1 MGFNYKIYLA
11 EFLIIVFFVGCAHPV
26 SQKIRKGID
35 ADIKFDSLIGDPNL
49 FLGKRVL
56 FGGVI
61 VVTRNIKHGT
71 ELEIVQKNIGPFGN
85 LEAGDYSG
93 GRFLFFSKGYLEPE
107 IYASGRELI
116 GVGKVTGQ
124 KLGKVGDY
132 SYNFP
137 IIEVEELH
145 LLDDKKLNF
154 SPFKSLRSLI
164 GVPNVSNFQ
173 PIWLPS
179 LK

>member
-1 MGFNYKIYLA
+1 MGFNYKLYL
-11 EFLIIVFFVGCAHPV
+11 ENFLIIVFFVGCVHPV
-26 SQKIRKGID
+26 SQEIRKGID
-35 ADIKFDSLIGDPNL
+35 ADITFESLAEDPNP

-61 VVTRNIKHGT
+61 AVTRNIQDGT
-71 ELEIVQKNIGPFGN
+71 ELEIVQKNIEPYGN

-107 IYASGRELI
+107 IYSSGRELI
-116 GVGKVTGQ
+116 GVGKVTGH

-145 LLDDKKLNF
+145 LLDEKKLN
-154 SPFKSLRSLI
+154 SSYS
-164 GVPNVSNFQ
+164 VPYSWEPWYRPYFFGRNWSYY
-173 PIWLPS
+173 
-179 LK
+179 

>member
-1 MGFNYKIYLA
+1 MGFKYKLYVA
-11 EFLIIVFFVGCAHPV
+11 NFLIIFFFVGCAHPV
-26 SQKIRKGID
+26 SQEIRKGID
-35 ADIKFDSLIGDPNL
+35 ADITFESLFEDPKP

-61 VVTRNIKHGT
+61 VVTRNVQDGT
-71 ELEIVQKNIGPFGN
+71 ELEIVQKNIEPYGN

-116 GVGKVTGQ
+116 GVGKVIGH

-145 LLDDKKLNF
+145 LLDDKKLN
-154 SPFKSLRSLI
+154 SSYS
-164 GVPNVSNFQ
+164 VPYSWDPWYRPYFFGRN
-173 PIWLPS
+173 WLYYER
-179 LK
+179 

>member
-1 MGFNYKIYLA
+1 MGFNYKLYLA
-11 EFLIIVFFVGCAHPV
+11 NFLIIVFFVGCAHPV
-26 SQKIRKGID
+26 FEEIRKGID
-35 ADIKFDSLIGDPNL
+35 ADITFESLVEDPNP

-61 VVTRNIKHGT
+61 VVTRNVQDGT
-71 ELEIVQKNIGPFGN
+71 ELEIVQKNIESHGN

-107 IYASGRELI
+107 IYASERKII

-137 IIEVEELH
+137 VIEVEELH
-145 LLDDKKLNF
+145 LLDDTKHNT
-154 SPFKSLRSLI
+154 SYSVPYSLDPWYRSYFF
-164 GVPNVSNFQ
+164 GRY
-173 PIWLPS
+173 
-179 LK
+179 

>member
-1 MGFNYKIYLA
+1 MGLNHKIYFA

-61 VVTRNIKHGT
+61 VVTRNLEDGT
-71 ELEIVQKNIGPFGN
+71 ELEIVQKNLESYGN

-93 GRFLFFSKGYLEPE
+93 GRFLFFSKSYLDPE
-107 IYASGRELI
+107 IYSSGRELI
-116 GVGKVTGQ
+116 GVGKVTGK
-124 KLGKVGDY
+124 KLGKIGDY
-132 SYNFP
+132 SYSFP
-137 IIEVEELH
+137 IIETEELH
-145 LLDDKKLNF
+145 LLDDKKLN
-154 SPFKSLRSLI
+154 S
-164 GVPNVSNFQ
+164 SNSF
-173 PIWLPS
+173 PPS
-179 LK
+179 WERWRRPYFLGRNWSYY

>member
-1 MGFNYKIYLA
+1 MGLNYKLYLA
-11 EFLIIVFFVGCAHPV
+11 NFLIIVFSVGCAHPL
-26 SQKIRKGID
+26 SQEIRKGID
-35 ADIKFDSLIGDPNL
+35 TDITFESLVEDPKS

-61 VVTRNIKHGT
+61 VVTRNVQDGT
-71 ELEIVQKNIGPFGN
+71 ELEIVQKNIEPYGN

-93 GRFLFFSKGYLEPE
+93 GRFLFFSKDYLEPE
-107 IYASGRELI
+107 IYSSGRELI
-116 GVGKVTGQ
+116 GVGKVTGH

-145 LLDDKKLNF
+145 LLDDKKLN
-154 SPFKSLRSLI
+154 SSYSLPYSWDPWYRPYFF
-164 GVPNVSNFQ
+164 GRY
-173 PIWLPS
+173 
-179 LK
+179 

>member
-1 MGFNYKIYLA
+1 MSFNYKIYLA
-11 EFLIIVFFVGCAHPV
+11 NFLTVVFFLSCAHPV
-26 SQKIRKGID
+26 SQEIRKGLD
-35 ADIKFDSLIGDPNL
+35 PDIEFESLVNDPSP

-61 VVTRNIKHGT
+61 AVTRNTKNGT
-71 ELEIVQKNIGPFGN
+71 ELEIVQKNLEAYGN

-93 GRFLFFSKGYLEPE
+93 GRFLFFNKGYLEPE

-132 SYNFP
+132 PYNFP
-137 IIEVEELH
+137 VIEVEELH
-145 LLDDKKLNF
+145 LLDHTKP
-154 SPFKSLRSLI
+154 SPYYSPPAYSD
-164 GVPNVSNFQ
+164 
-173 PIWLPS
+173 PS
-179 LK
+179 YRPYFFGGYWPYFYR

>member
-11 EFLIIVFFVGCAHPV
+11 EFLIIVFLVGCAHPI
-26 SQKIRKGID
+26 SQEIRENID
-35 ADIKFDSLIGDPNL
+35 PDIKFESLVEDPNT

-61 VVTRNIKHGT
+61 VVTRNLEDGT
-71 ELEIVQKNIGPFGN
+71 ELEIVQKNLESYGN

-116 GVGKVTGQ
+116 GVGKVTGK
-124 KLGKVGDY
+124 KLGQIGDY

-145 LLDDKKLNF
+145 LLDDKKLN
-154 SPFKSLRSLI
+154 S
-164 GVPNVSNFQ
+164 SNSIPYSWDPWYRPYFFGRN
-173 PIWLPS
+173 WLYYER
-179 LK
+179 